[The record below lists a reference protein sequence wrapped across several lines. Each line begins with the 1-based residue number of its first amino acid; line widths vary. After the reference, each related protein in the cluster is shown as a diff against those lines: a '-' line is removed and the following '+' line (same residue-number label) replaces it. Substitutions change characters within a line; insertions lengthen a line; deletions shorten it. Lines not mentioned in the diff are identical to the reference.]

1 MKNSILNV
9 LIILIGNFLLAV
21 AITCLIVPN
30 NILSGG
36 LAGIAVALQP
46 ILPFMNATTFIS
58 VTTILLFVL
67 GALCLGK
74 DFLIKTLLSAISFPV
89 FLYILEYIVGNKQFT
104 DNPMLASIYSGV
116 LVGIGIGFVF
126 RTGSSTGGVDILA
139 LLAEKYFRLPS
150 HIGCMIIDGSIVVLG
165 ITMYSIH
172 DAMIGLLSVV
182 VTSFMIDKTLS
193 FGGQKAK
200 SVMVISDLYEEIL
213 KRITSEIDR
222 GATLLHAEGGYSR
235 NGKEVILCVIESNQY
250 PGFNKMISEIDPNA
264 FLIVQDAQEVKGDGF
279 TYYSDLRLKTLK
291 KKRSIYEK

>member
-1 MKNSILNV
+1 MKNSILNII
-9 LIILIGNFLLAV
+9 LILIGNFLLSV

-46 ILPFMNATTFIS
+46 IFPFLDETTFIS
-58 VTTILLFVL
+58 VATILLFII
-67 GALCLGK
+67 GAISLGK
-74 DFLIKTLLSAISFPV
+74 EFLFKTLVSAISFPI
-89 FLYILEYIVGNKQFT
+89 FLHILEYLVGNQQFT
-104 DNPMLASIYSGV
+104 DNPMLASIYAGA
-116 LVGIGIGFVF
+116 LVGIGLGLVF
-126 RTGSSTGGVDILA
+126 RTNSSTGGVDILA
-139 LLAEKYFRLPS
+139 LLAEKYLKLPS
-150 HIGCMIIDGSIVVLG
+150 HIGCMIIDGSIVILG

-200 SVMVISDLYEEIL
+200 SVLIISDLYEEIL
-213 KRITSEIDR
+213 NRITSEIDR
-222 GATLLHAEGGYSR
+222 GATLLHGEGGYSR

-250 PGFNKMISEIDPNA
+250 PFLNKMISEIDPNA

-291 KKRSIYEK
+291 EKNRKYEK

>member
-1 MKNSILNV
+1 MKKTILNI
-9 LIILIGNFLLAV
+9 LLILIGNFLLAV

>member
-1 MKNSILNV
+1 MKNSILNI
-9 LIILIGNFLLAV
+9 LLILIGNFLLAV

-46 ILPFMNATTFIS
+46 ILPFMDATTFIS
-58 VTTILLFVL
+58 IATIMLFIA

-74 DFLIKTLLSAISFPV
+74 DFFIKTMLSAISFPV
-89 FLYILEYIVGNKQFT
+89 FIHILEFIVENRQFT
-104 DNPMLASIYSGV
+104 DNPMLSSIYSGV
-116 LVGIGIGFVF
+116 LVGIGIGLVF

-139 LLAEKYFRLPS
+139 LLAEKYLKLPS
-150 HIGCMIIDGSIVVLG
+150 HIGCMLIDGSIVILG

-200 SVMVISDLYEEIL
+200 SVLVISDLYEEIL
-213 KRITSEIDR
+213 TKITSEIDR
-222 GATLLHAEGGYSR
+222 GATLLHGEGGYSR
-235 NGKEVILCVIESNQY
+235 NGKEVILCVIENNQY
-250 PGFNKMISEIDPNA
+250 PSFNKMISEIDPNA

-291 KKRSIYEK
+291 KKGNNYER